1 MGEEGVDATEVL
13 SPTPEAAAAATT
25 AAVHI
30 ISTKPRRQNDGK
42 QEEHQQQQQQQ
53 LYGKQRQVQMEI
65 RERTEQSRAM

>member
-1 MGEEGVDATEVL
+1 MGEERVDATEVL
-13 SPTPEAAAAATT
+13 SPTPEAAAATT

-65 RERTEQSRAM
+65 RDRTEQSRAM